1 VFWVNPIVQQVVE
14 HPPAENRGWQH
25 TDCVGNGEGD
35 QHLDVLG
42 EHIVDGAAHSSD
54 GLPLINNEP
63 SCNNA
68 VGNEDDEKVDNY
80 IDNHAIAGMVT
91 VGDITAID
99 GVAPLE
105 DTGEVKSIKRNDSKA
120 PNPDEE
126 NDKIYSS
133 ISKHHIFVLTMVRRI
148 PCYTT
153 LIAHFMHAHTKGYGT
168 YKIKIKTLRPEH
180 DLYPTHGGKVCL
192 SRPVPDQGYCIAQ
205 PMAVWSTKQ
214 EERMAI

>member
-1 VFWVNPIVQQVVE
+1 M
-14 HPPAENRGWQH
+14 
-25 TDCVGNGEGD
+25 
-35 QHLDVLG
+35 LG
-42 EHIVDGAAHSSD
+42 EHVVDGAAHGSD

-105 DTGEVKSIKRNDSKA
+105 DTGEVESIKRNYSKA

-133 ISKHHIFVLTMVRRI
+133 ISKHNIFVLTMVGRV
-148 PCYTT
+148 PNYAT
-153 LIAHFMHAHTKGYGT
+153 LITQFMPAHTQGYGT
-168 YKIKIKTLRPEH
+168 YKREEEKLSDPSVT
-180 DLYPTHGGKVCL
+180 YPWWQSL
-192 SRPVPDQGYCIAQ
+192 PQLPS
-205 PMAVWSTKQ
+205 S
-214 EERMAI
+214 